1 LQIQLQQISPT
12 NEASDYDLWL
22 QPNNNVQGLRVTA
35 GGREIAPNL
44 VFTGLNPGAYDMTF
58 EVYRA
63 SDRYEYDPITFYWQS
78 LCDTNAAA
86 LFISRNWTLTVSYVR
101 PCAQAEFHRLEFD
114 SFQVDSTKFDFHA
127 INSYFIQF

>member
-1 LQIQLQQISPT
+1 
-12 NEASDYDLWL
+12 
-22 QPNNNVQGLRVTA
+22 
-35 GGREIAPNL
+35 
-44 VFTGLNPGAYDMTF
+44 MTF

-101 PCAQAEFHRLEFD
+101 PCAQAEFYRLEFD
-114 SFQVDSTKFDFHA
+114 SFQVDSTKFDFHG
-127 INSYFIQF
+127 INSYLIQFKPEDSGDQNVRAFFLILQLFNS

>member
-1 LQIQLQQISPT
+1 
-12 NEASDYDLWL
+12 
-22 QPNNNVQGLRVTA
+22 
-35 GGREIAPNL
+35 
-44 VFTGLNPGAYDMTF
+44 MTF

-101 PCAQAEFHRLEFD
+101 PCAQAEFYRLEFD
-114 SFQVDSTKFDFHA
+114 SFQVDSTKFDFNA
-127 INSYFIQF
+127 KNYSFILFQHEKYGATDILVCMCFFQIPEKVLYSLLFQL